1 MTTER
6 DRDQWHTRD
15 LHVLRA
21 VADHDPHEDNWAA
34 TICAETL
41 LDPDDFAESL
51 RALEEANYVEAHWSR
66 RMGGDFPMSAR
77 LRERGRRAVGVWPSA
92 EATDRLI
99 DALRQAEESTDDP
112 EEKTLIRRAA
122 GALGM
127 VSREVMTDVLA
138 AVVARQTGLG

>member
-1 MTTER
+1 MTDR

-34 TICAETL
+34 NICGETL
-41 LDPDDFAESL
+41 LEPDDFAESL
-51 RALEEANYVEAHWSR
+51 RALEEAGYVEAHWSR
-66 RMGGDFPMSAR
+66 RTGGNFPMAAR

-92 EATDRLI
+92 DGVDGLVE
-99 DALRQAEESTDDP
+99 ALRQAEQATDDP

-138 AVVARQTGLG
+138 AIAVRSSGLG